1 MSLDNMRLF
10 KLGLPRG
17 RLRDQNVMSALIWEV
32 IWEGQ
37 GGNL

>member
-1 MSLDNMRLF
+1 MSLYNLRLF

-17 RLRDQNVMSALIWEV
+17 RLRDQHVGTDLGSDLGG
-32 IWEGQ
+32 GQ

>member
-1 MSLDNMRLF
+1 MSLDSMRLF
-10 KLGLPRG
+10 KLGVPRG
-17 RLRDQNVMSALIWEV
+17 RLRDQHVMSALIWEV